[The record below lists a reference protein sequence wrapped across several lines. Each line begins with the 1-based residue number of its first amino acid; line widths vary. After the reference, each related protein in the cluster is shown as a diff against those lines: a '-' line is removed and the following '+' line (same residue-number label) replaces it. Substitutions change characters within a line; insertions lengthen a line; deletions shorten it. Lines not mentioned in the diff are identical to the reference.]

1 MKFNKSL
8 ILFVLLLVGCQSQE
22 VRPKSAA
29 VDYFPLRV
37 GTYWVYDVLE
47 TFISEVNG
55 QMGSVYELKVQV
67 SDSIQSSGQVTYV
80 MHRFK
85 RTDASQ
91 AWAPIETWSS
101 RKNQFQVVL
110 QEANISFV
118 KLAYPLVNGK
128 SWNGNAFN
136 NLGGTDPCLD
146 GSFACENYV
155 VADLAKQFEGT
166 GVSFDN
172 SVTILENN
180 DNDPIVKQDVRK
192 SVYAKSV
199 GLVYHEVTILEYC
212 TVGSCIGKQIVENG
226 SVLKQTIKEYGGI

>member
-1 MKFNKSL
+1 MKFNKSI
-8 ILFVLLLVGCQSQE
+8 ILFLLLLVGCQSQE
-22 VRPKSAA
+22 VRPKGAA
-29 VDYFPLRV
+29 TDYFPLRV
-37 GTYWVYDVLE
+37 GAFWVYNVLE

-55 QMGSVYELKVQV
+55 QAGSFYELKVVV

-91 AWAPIETWSS
+91 AWTPIETWSA
-101 RKNQFQVVL
+101 RKSQFQVVL
-110 QEANISFV
+110 QEGNISYV
-118 KLAYPLVNGK
+118 KLAFPLVDGK
-128 SWNGNAFN
+128 SWNGNSFN
-136 NLGGTDPCLD
+136 NLGGTDLCPD

-155 VADLAKQFEGT
+155 VADLAKQFEGN

-172 SVTILENN
+172 SVTIVENN

-192 SVYAKSV
+192 SVYAKST
-199 GLVYHEVTILEYC
+199 GLVYYEVTILEYC

-226 SVLKQTIKEYGGI
+226 SVLKQTLKNYGGI